1 MNLKMKPK
9 CVLFGAL
16 LLSASFAQAQNRNV
30 IRVNSD
36 VTTHIIMPENLKM
49 VDISTDRIIGNQCAD
64 NMVRIKPAN
73 PDSIDSHSYWNKEFL
88 GTITLIGER
97 HIAQYDVLYDSKPMC
112 ANSIFNVQYDQ
123 TQAYNNPEVSMPE
136 SDMARFAW
144 AIYGTKRKFN
154 NLRTKS
160 NGIKGSIFNVYSIGD
175 YFFIDFGLENCT
187 NIEYDIDEINVSLN
201 DKKES
206 KATNSQTIQLSPV
219 FMLND
224 APRFKKSYRQV
235 MVLDKLTFP
244 NEKVV
249 NITISEK
256 QISGRTITLN
266 LEYDDI
272 LHADGFD
279 ISKAEKNAKV
289 KYVPY
294 RINDKPGKTKVESTT
309 VTVQDESILKKN
321 AELEKSVTS
330 LNKRIKTLL
339 KENSNLLTELESSNS
354 KVSKM
359 QNEISELNV
368 SLDRLQ
374 TAYDGANNTI
384 NKMLGKS
391 RQ

>member
-1 MNLKMKPK
+1 MKLKITLHS
-9 CVLFGAL
+9 LFLGTL
-16 LLSASFAQAQNRNV
+16 LLASTPIQAQNRNV

-49 VDISTDRIIGNQCAD
+49 VDISTDRIIGNQCTD

-73 PDSIDSHSYWNKEFL
+73 PDSIGSRAFWNKEFL

-97 HIAQYDVLYDSKPMC
+97 HIAQYDVLYDDKPMC

-123 TQAYNNPEVSMPE
+123 TESYNNPEISMPE
-136 SDMARFAW
+136 SEMARFAW
-144 AIYGTKRKFN
+144 AIYGTKRRFN
-154 NLRTKS
+154 NIRSKS
-160 NGIKGSIFNVYSIGD
+160 NGIKGSIFNVYSIGN

-187 NIEYDIDEINVSLN
+187 NIEYDIDEINVALN
-201 DKKES
+201 DKKEN

-279 ISKAEKNAKV
+279 ISKAERNAKV

-294 RINDKPGKTKVESTT
+294 RVNEKSDRMQIPMTG
-309 VTVQDESILKKN
+309 VTVQDESLKKRN
-321 AELEKSVTS
+321 VDLEKNITS
-330 LNKRIKTLL
+330 LNKRLKTIL
-339 KENSNLLTELESSNS
+339 KENSNLQMKLETSNAKVNKMENEL
-354 KVSKM
+354 
-359 QNEISELNV
+359 SELH
-368 SLDRLQ
+368 STLDRLQ